1 MLLRRRRLGKRSKRE
16 VQCSPGAEENGECKE
31 SDDEEEVV
39 AVEEEE
45 EAEQEQEGGEQE
57 QEEDDDD
64 DADAMLPEEE
74 EDGGD
79 PEAVK
84 YILGFEVEVI
94 EDLRTAIEECG
105 DDGDGETTTTTGKQ
119 QQQQQQQAARRGDD
133 RIPGAADRFVEW
145 VLSPLSLERFHSE
158 FWERKPFL
166 IRRPHNR
173 SFYDGWF
180 GKADIEKLLE
190 TQSLRYGVNL
200 DVTKYEDGA
209 QSTFS
214 SDGDAKPSKVW
225 KKFSKG
231 WSVRILHP
239 QRWSDPIF
247 WMLSAFERYWR
258 SVAGCNAYL
267 TPPGSQGFSPHYDD
281 IEAFVIQTEGKK
293 HWKCYR
299 PRSSSEVLPRFSS
312 PNFEQLDLGK
322 PILDVVLEAGD
333 IL

>member
-1 MLLRRRRLGKRSKRE
+1 MLLRRRRLGKRSKHE
-16 VQCSPGAEENGECKE
+16 VQCSPAAEENGECKE
-31 SDDEEEVV
+31 VDDEEEVV

-45 EAEQEQEGGEQE
+45 AEQEQEEGEQE
-57 QEEDDDD
+57 QEDDDDD
-64 DADAMLPEEE
+64 DADATLPEEE

-105 DDGDGETTTTTGKQ
+105 GDGETTTTGNQ
-119 QQQQQQQAARRGDD
+119 QQQKAARRGDD

-190 TQSLRYGVNL
+190 TQSLR
-200 DVTKYEDGA
+200 
-209 QSTFS
+209 
-214 SDGDAKPSKVW
+214 
-225 KKFSKG
+225 
-231 WSVRILHP
+231 
-239 QRWSDPIF
+239 
-247 WMLSAFERYWR
+247 
-258 SVAGCNAYL
+258 
-267 TPPGSQGFSPHYDD
+267 
-281 IEAFVIQTEGKK
+281 
-293 HWKCYR
+293 
-299 PRSSSEVLPRFSS
+299 
-312 PNFEQLDLGK
+312 
-322 PILDVVLEAGD
+322 
-333 IL
+333 

>member
-1 MLLRRRRLGKRSKRE
+1 MLLRRRRLGKRSKHE
-16 VQCSPGAEENGECKE
+16 VQCSPAAEENGECKE
-31 SDDEEEVV
+31 ADDEEEVV

-45 EAEQEQEGGEQE
+45 AEEEEEEEQGEEKQEDDD
-57 QEEDDDD
+57 DDDD

-105 DDGDGETTTTTGKQ
+105 GDGDGETTTTGKQ
-119 QQQQQQQAARRGDD
+119 QQKAARRGDD

-173 SFYDGWF
+173 SFYNGWF

-190 TQSLRYGVNL
+190 TQSLR
-200 DVTKYEDGA
+200 
-209 QSTFS
+209 
-214 SDGDAKPSKVW
+214 
-225 KKFSKG
+225 
-231 WSVRILHP
+231 
-239 QRWSDPIF
+239 
-247 WMLSAFERYWR
+247 
-258 SVAGCNAYL
+258 
-267 TPPGSQGFSPHYDD
+267 
-281 IEAFVIQTEGKK
+281 
-293 HWKCYR
+293 
-299 PRSSSEVLPRFSS
+299 
-312 PNFEQLDLGK
+312 
-322 PILDVVLEAGD
+322 
-333 IL
+333 

>member
-190 TQSLRYGVNL
+190 TQSLR
-200 DVTKYEDGA
+200 
-209 QSTFS
+209 
-214 SDGDAKPSKVW
+214 
-225 KKFSKG
+225 
-231 WSVRILHP
+231 
-239 QRWSDPIF
+239 
-247 WMLSAFERYWR
+247 
-258 SVAGCNAYL
+258 
-267 TPPGSQGFSPHYDD
+267 
-281 IEAFVIQTEGKK
+281 
-293 HWKCYR
+293 
-299 PRSSSEVLPRFSS
+299 
-312 PNFEQLDLGK
+312 
-322 PILDVVLEAGD
+322 
-333 IL
+333 

>member
-1 MLLRRRRLGKRSKRE
+1 MLLRRGRLGKRSKHE
-16 VQCSPGAEENGECKE
+16 VQCSPVAEENGECKE
-31 SDDEEEVV
+31 ADDEEEVV

-45 EAEQEQEGGEQE
+45 AEQEQGEQE
-57 QEEDDDD
+57 QEDDDDDNDD

-105 DDGDGETTTTTGKQ
+105 GDGDGETTTSGKQ
-119 QQQQQQQAARRGDD
+119 QQQKAARRGDD

-180 GKADIEKLLE
+180 GKADIKKLLE
-190 TQSLRYGVNL
+190 TQSLR
-200 DVTKYEDGA
+200 
-209 QSTFS
+209 
-214 SDGDAKPSKVW
+214 
-225 KKFSKG
+225 
-231 WSVRILHP
+231 
-239 QRWSDPIF
+239 
-247 WMLSAFERYWR
+247 
-258 SVAGCNAYL
+258 
-267 TPPGSQGFSPHYDD
+267 
-281 IEAFVIQTEGKK
+281 
-293 HWKCYR
+293 
-299 PRSSSEVLPRFSS
+299 
-312 PNFEQLDLGK
+312 
-322 PILDVVLEAGD
+322 
-333 IL
+333 